1 MLAGIF
7 TISLTRIMLSLIFRK
22 IDQDFLRWRGINVE
36 TCKCGPSSMRLGIWT
51 PLPHTIR
58 AEPAMEEGVRQVK
71 TRGDGGA
78 DKSFEFALEVVSKG
92 EALGF
97 DITLIAERL
106 LGPDLEA
113 WMLTAALAARTKTIQ
128 IMPAVYPGMITPQMA
143 AKMGATLD
151 RITGGRFA
159 INVVNGWYQKE
170 FELFSNGGWIA
181 SSEAR
186 YNRMNEFVQV
196 LKGLWTEEHLTFRG
210 EFFQADDAT
219 LPMKPVRA
227 PHPPIY
233 TASRTDSGKDVIAQ
247 HCDLWF
253 VNYVA
258 DYRKYEENFAAVR
271 RDIVDLTERTRHFGR
286 KLAFG
291 MSAHIICADT
301 LGEAHARADELE
313 SYGQRDRIS
322 STAARGLGACLV
334 GTPDLISERMRRYED
349 IGVELFLLNFHPMLP
364 GLEIFAR
371 SVMPLLP
378 AIGSGPRLARLA

>member
-1 MLAGIF
+1 
-7 TISLTRIMLSLIFRK
+7 
-22 IDQDFLRWRGINVE
+22 
-36 TCKCGPSSMRLGIWT
+36 MRLGIWT

-58 AEPAMEEGVRQVK
+58 AEAPMDEGVRQVK

-92 EALGF
+92 EAHGF

-113 WMLTAALAARTKTIQ
+113 WMLTAALAARTRTIQ
-128 IMPAVYPGMITPQMA
+128 LMPAIYPGMITPQLA

-159 INVVNGWYQKE
+159 INVVNGWYQTE

-196 LKGLWTEEHLTFRG
+196 LKGLWTEDHFTFRG
-210 EFFQADDAT
+210 EFFQAEDAS
-219 LPMKPVRA
+219 LPMKPVRL

-233 TASRTDSGKDVIAQ
+233 TASRTDSGKDVIAR

-258 DYRKYEENFAAVR
+258 DYRKYEENLAAIR
-271 RDIVDLTERTRHFGR
+271 HDTTDLTERARQFGR

-291 MSAHIICADT
+291 VSAHVICAET
-301 LGEAHARADELE
+301 LKEAQAHADTLE
-313 SYGQRDRIS
+313 SYGRRDRVS

-334 GTPDLISERMRRYED
+334 GTPDLIAERMRSYED

-364 GLEIFAR
+364 GLETFAR

-378 AIGSGPRLARLA
+378 LTGANARLGQLA

>member
-1 MLAGIF
+1 
-7 TISLTRIMLSLIFRK
+7 
-22 IDQDFLRWRGINVE
+22 
-36 TCKCGPSSMRLGIWT
+36 MRLGIWT

-58 AEPAMEEGVRQVK
+58 HEPAMLEGIRQVG
-71 TRGDGGA
+71 TRGDRDA
-78 DKSFEFALEVVSKG
+78 DKSFQFALDVVSKG

-128 IMPAVYPGMITPQMA
+128 VMPAVYPGMITPQLA

-181 SSEAR
+181 SSDAR
-186 YNRMNEFVQV
+186 YDRMNEFVRV
-196 LKGLWTEEHLTFRG
+196 LKGLWTQDHFSFAGEYFRI
-210 EFFQADDAT
+210 DDAS
-219 LPMKPVRA
+219 LPQKPVRT

-233 TASRTDSGKDVIAQ
+233 TASRTDSGKDVIAE

-253 VNYVA
+253 VNYQPDYRRYEESFALIRKDVA
-258 DYRKYEENFAAVR
+258 DLAR
-271 RDIVDLTERTRHFGR
+271 RAREFGR
-286 KLAFG
+286 ALSFG
-291 MSAHIICADT
+291 MSAHISCADT
-301 LGEAHARADELE
+301 VAEAQARADELE
-313 SYGQRDRIS
+313 LYGQRDRVA

-334 GTPDLISERMRRYED
+334 GTPELIAERMRQYEEV
-349 IGVELFLLNFHPMLP
+349 GVELFLLNFHPMLE
-364 GLEIFAR
+364 GLETFAKY
-371 SVMPLLP
+371 VMPMLP
-378 AIGSGPRLARLA
+378 AIGGGKLLAKSA

>member
-1 MLAGIF
+1 
-7 TISLTRIMLSLIFRK
+7 
-22 IDQDFLRWRGINVE
+22 
-36 TCKCGPSSMRLGIWT
+36 
-51 PLPHTIR
+51 
-58 AEPAMEEGVRQVK
+58 
-71 TRGDGGA
+71 
-78 DKSFEFALEVVSKG
+78 
-92 EALGF
+92 
-97 DITLIAERL
+97 
-106 LGPDLEA
+106 
-113 WMLTAALAARTKTIQ
+113 
-128 IMPAVYPGMITPQMA
+128 MITPQLA

-196 LKGLWTEEHLTFRG
+196 LKGLWTEDHFTFRG

-219 LPMKPVRA
+219 LPMTPVRV

-258 DYRKYEENFAAVR
+258 DYRKYEENFTAVR
-271 RDIVDLTERTRHFGR
+271 RDIADLAERARHFGR

-334 GTPDLISERMRRYED
+334 GTPDLIAERMRRYED

-364 GLEIFAR
+364 GLETFAR

-378 AIGSGPRLARLA
+378 ATGAEARLAQLA

>member
-1 MLAGIF
+1 
-7 TISLTRIMLSLIFRK
+7 
-22 IDQDFLRWRGINVE
+22 
-36 TCKCGPSSMRLGIWT
+36 MRLGIWT

-58 AEPAMEEGVRQVK
+58 AEPDMEEGVRQVK
-71 TRGDGGA
+71 RRGD
-78 DKSFEFALEVVSKG
+78 DSPDQSFEFALDIVSRG

-113 WMLTAALAARTKTIQ
+113 WMLTAALAARTRTIQ
-128 IMPAVYPGMITPQMA
+128 VMPAIYPGMITPQLA

-159 INVVNGWYQKE
+159 INVVNGWNQKE

-186 YNRMNEFVQV
+186 YSRMNEFVQV
-196 LKGLWTEEHLTFRG
+196 LKGLWIEDSFTFGG
-210 EFFQADDAT
+210 EFFQAEDAT
-219 LPMKPVRA
+219 LPMKPVQR

-233 TASRTDSGKDVIAQ
+233 TASRADQGKDVIAR
-247 HCDLWF
+247 HCDYWF
-253 VNYVA
+253 VNYTSDHRIYEQNFNVIRGDVA
-258 DYRKYEENFAAVR
+258 DLSARAKQ
-271 RDIVDLTERTRHFGR
+271 FGR

-291 MSAHIICADT
+291 ISAHVICADT
-301 LGEAHARADELE
+301 LGEANARAAELE
-313 SYGQRDRIS
+313 NYGRRDRIS

-334 GTPDLISERMRRYED
+334 GTPDLIAERMRRYEE
-349 IGVELFLLNFHPMLP
+349 IGVDLFLLNFHPMRA
-364 GLEIFAR
+364 GLDKFAQ

-378 AIGSGPRLARLA
+378 GNGTASVARLA

>member
-1 MLAGIF
+1 
-7 TISLTRIMLSLIFRK
+7 
-22 IDQDFLRWRGINVE
+22 
-36 TCKCGPSSMRLGIWT
+36 MRLGIWT
-51 PLPHTIR
+51 PLPHTIQLE
-58 AEPAMEEGVRQVK
+58 AAMEAGIRQVT
-71 TRGDGGA
+71 TRGDGNP
-78 DKSFEFALEVVSKG
+78 DKSFQFALDVVSRG

-128 IMPAVYPGMITPQMA
+128 IMPAVYPGMVTPQLA

-170 FELFSNGGWIA
+170 FELFSNGAWIA
-181 SSEAR
+181 SSDAR
-186 YNRMNEFVQV
+186 YNRMEEFVRV
-196 LKGLWTEEHLTFRG
+196 LRGLWSEDHFTFQG
-210 EFFQADDAT
+210 EFFRAEDAT
-219 LPMKPVRA
+219 LPMKPVRV

-233 TASRTDSGKDVIAQ
+233 TASRTDSGKDVIAE

-253 VNYVA
+253 VNYQA
-258 DYRKYEENFAAVR
+258 DYRRYDENIGAIR
-271 RDIVDLTERTRHFGR
+271 QDIADLAERAKHFGR

-291 MSAHIICADT
+291 MSAHVICTDAAA
-301 LGEAHARADELE
+301 EAHARADALAA
-313 SYGQRDRIS
+313 YGQRDRVS

-334 GTPDLISERMRRYED
+334 GTPELIAERMRRYED

-364 GLEIFAR
+364 GLETFAER
-371 SVMPLLP
+371 VMPLLP
-378 AIGSGPRLARLA
+378 PIGTAPRLARPA

>member
-1 MLAGIF
+1 
-7 TISLTRIMLSLIFRK
+7 
-22 IDQDFLRWRGINVE
+22 
-36 TCKCGPSSMRLGIWT
+36 MRLGIWT

-58 AEPAMEEGVRQVK
+58 SEAAMEEGIRQVT
-71 TRGDGGA
+71 TRGD
-78 DKSFEFALEVVSKG
+78 DRPDRSFQFALDVVSRG

-128 IMPAVYPGMITPQMA
+128 VMPAVYPGMVTPQLA

-151 RITGGRFA
+151 RMTGGRFA

-170 FELFSNGGWIA
+170 FELFSNGAWIA
-181 SSEAR
+181 SSDAR
-186 YNRMNEFVQV
+186 YNRMDEFVRV
-196 LKGLWTEEHLTFRG
+196 LRGLWSEDHFTFQG
-210 EFFQADDAT
+210 EFFRADDAT
-219 LPMKPVRA
+219 LPMKPVRV

-233 TASRTDSGKDVIAQ
+233 TASRTDSGKDVIAE

-253 VNYVA
+253 VNYQA
-258 DYRKYEENFAAVR
+258 DYRQHEQSLQVIR
-271 RDIVDLTERTRHFGR
+271 RDITDLAERARHFGR

-301 LGEAHARADELE
+301 VAEAHARADELE
-313 SYGQRDRIS
+313 VYGQRDRVS

-334 GTPDLISERMRRYED
+334 GTPELIAERMRRYED
-349 IGVELFLLNFHPMLP
+349 IGVELFLINFYPMLQ
-364 GLEIFAR
+364 GLETFAER
-371 SVMPLLP
+371 VLPLLP
-378 AIGSGPRLARLA
+378 PIGAGARLARGA